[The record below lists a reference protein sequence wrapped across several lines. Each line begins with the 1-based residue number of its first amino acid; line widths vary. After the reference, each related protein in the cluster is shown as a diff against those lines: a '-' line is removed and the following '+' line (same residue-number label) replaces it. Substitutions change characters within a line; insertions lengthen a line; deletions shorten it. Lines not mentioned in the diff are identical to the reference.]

1 MEANIS
7 PPENGVHLRE
17 AAPHRRPQDWPE
29 AGPIDLAVHDLPH
42 ASSLTE
48 WWYLNTHFETAD
60 GRHFSLFA
68 SFFRIVQGRDEE
80 TDLPIF
86 AHSLTWALCEPEAGL
101 YRPESLI
108 DPDSPRIGLE
118 KLARGE
124 GAQDPHLRRALREVL
139 EKGEVPLPDRLLSQP
154 VHVALDRLD
163 LNYDGN
169 RFWKDEAGRYHLEL
183 KRFDEAA
190 HCSLIFTPQKPAIR
204 HGTDGVVK
212 GTSGEDMFYYFISR
226 CDLAG
231 QLEIDGE
238 TLEITRGDGWYDHE
252 FGGQRP
258 ESEEIDVLS
267 GFVHRPQEIAW
278 NWLALQLDDG
288 TELTAY
294 TLAEIDS
301 GERIDARAIVIGPDG
316 ERSAWTRITLE
327 PIGEPW
333 RSTRTF
339 NEYPVAW
346 KLEVPAAAIALEL
359 HAQTPDQEVITLIS
373 KPSFW
378 EGRCTAIG
386 EIDGNAVTGRAWL
399 ERSGYA
405 ALGTLDQFFKAVSVE
420 VRKSLAQML
429 PFALTETEATPLVAS
444 DERPEYM
451 DGVATDQLSD
461 SLIRPI
467 REIADRGGKA
477 WRSYAALACCDA
489 VGGDSREYA
498 QWLAMPELL
507 HVGSLIVD
515 DVQDR
520 SANRRG
526 GPTAHLVYGEPL
538 AINAGTACYFLTQ
551 KLLVGPV
558 ATDAMKVRLYDLY
571 FQAMRA
577 GHAGQALDLA
587 GLADEL
593 PGVVT
598 SGDAAELERRV
609 LAIHRLKTAAPADC
623 LARMGAHVGGGSDEQ
638 IEALGQY
645 FQGLGLAFQ
654 IVDDILNLRGFK
666 GDLKDYGEDIAHGKV
681 TLPIAKAMGV
691 LEPEPR
697 ARLAELLL
705 AQSDDPARVQEAIE
719 IIEDCGALDACDLQ
733 ARALIDEA
741 WKTLDPVVPDSLYK
755 IMLRAFSWYV
765 LERHY

>member
-1 MEANIS
+1 MEANLS
-7 PPENGVHLRE
+7 VPEAGVSLVE
-17 AAPHRRPQDWPE
+17 VDTVDRPLDWP
-29 AGPIDLAVHDLPH
+29 APGPIDLEKHDLPH

-48 WWYLNTHFETAD
+48 WWYLNTHFETKD
-60 GRHFSLFA
+60 GRQFSVFA

-80 TDLPIF
+80 TELPIY
-86 AHSLTWALCEPEAGL
+86 AHSLTWALCEPEAKRYL
-101 YRPESLI
+101 PESLI
-108 DPDSPRIGLE
+108 DPDSPKIGLK
-118 KLARGE
+118 KLERGE
-124 GAQDPHLRRALREVL
+124 GAKDPHLRRALREVL
-139 EKGEVPLPDRLLSQP
+139 VKGEVPLPDRLLSRP
-154 VHVALDRLD
+154 VHVALDRLELD
-163 LNYDGN
+163 YDGN
-169 RFWKDEAGRYHLEL
+169 RFWKGDDGRYHLEL
-183 KRFDEAA
+183 RRFDDASA
-190 HCSLIFTPQKPAIR
+190 CSLVFTPQKPAVR
-204 HGTDGVVK
+204 HGKDGVVK

-226 CDLAG
+226 CDLSG
-231 QLEIDGE
+231 HIEIDGE
-238 TLEITRGDGWYDHE
+238 TLELAHGDGWYDHE

-258 ESEEIDVLS
+258 EEEEIETQS
-267 GFVHRPQEIAW
+267 GFIHRPQEIAW

-294 TLAEIDS
+294 TLSEIDT
-301 GERIDARAIVIGPDG
+301 GAQIDARAIVIGPNG
-316 ERSAWTRITLE
+316 ERESWTRITLE
-327 PIGEPW
+327 PVGEPW

-339 NEYPVAW
+339 NEYPTAW
-346 KLEVPAAAIALEL
+346 RLEVPAAAIALEL
-359 HAQTPDQEVITLIS
+359 QAQTPDQEVITLIS

-378 EGRCTAIG
+378 EGRCTASGQIG
-386 EIDGNAVTGRAWL
+386 DREVSGRAWL

-405 ALGTLDQFFKAVSVE
+405 AMGTLDEFFKAVSTE

-429 PFALTETEATPLVAS
+429 PFELSEEAATPLVAS
-444 DERPEYM
+444 EERGEYM
-451 DGVATDQLSD
+451 DGVATDRLSD

-515 DVQDR
+515 DVQDK
-520 SANRRG
+520 STNRRG
-526 GPTAHLVYGEPL
+526 GPAAHLVYGDSL

-558 ATDAMKVRLYDLY
+558 ATDAMKVELYDLY

-587 GLADEL
+587 GLTAGL
-593 PGVVT
+593 PEVVKT
-598 SGDAAELERRV
+598 GDAAEMERQV

-623 LARMGAHVGGGSDEQ
+623 LARMGAHVGGGNETQ

-681 TLPIAKAMGV
+681 TLPVAKAMG
-691 LEPEPR
+691 LLDQNDR
-697 ARLAELLL
+697 GRLSELLL
-705 AQSDDPARVQEAIE
+705 AQSNNPDHVREAIDLVE
-719 IIEDCGALDACDLQ
+719 KCGALDACDAQ
-733 ARALIDEA
+733 AQQLIDDA
-741 WKTLDPVVPDSLYK
+741 WSTLDPVVPDSLYK

-765 LERHY
+765 LKRHY